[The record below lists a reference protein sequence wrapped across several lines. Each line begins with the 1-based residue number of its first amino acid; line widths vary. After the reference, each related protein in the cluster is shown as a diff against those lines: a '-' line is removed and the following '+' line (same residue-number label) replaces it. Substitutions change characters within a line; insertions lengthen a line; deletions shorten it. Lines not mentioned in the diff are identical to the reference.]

1 MVPADSRDFGKAGK
15 FAGLRVAEA
24 NGFADGSG
32 KLRERSNGFDDK
44 RSETSNARQARLEQ
58 ILVAKRKGTNSWTN
72 ARVKAK
78 ARLGDR
84 EDAED
89 TVE

>member
-1 MVPADSRDFGKAGK
+1 
-15 FAGLRVAEA
+15 
-24 NGFADGSG
+24 
-32 KLRERSNGFDDK
+32 LRERSNGFDDK